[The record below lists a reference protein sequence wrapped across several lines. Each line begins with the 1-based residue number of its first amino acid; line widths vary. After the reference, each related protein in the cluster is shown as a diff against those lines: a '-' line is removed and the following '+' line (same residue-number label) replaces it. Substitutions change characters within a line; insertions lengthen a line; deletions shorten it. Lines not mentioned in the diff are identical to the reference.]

1 MGNPESS
8 EARLTKEQLA
18 IALYGLFDRLWVKS
32 EGLIS
37 KEESRAL
44 MEAAQFFQLEANV
57 VAAAEPPTKPDEF
70 VAWECA
76 ACKLTNRGERIKCVY
91 CGADR

>member
-1 MGNPESS
+1 MAKPEI
-8 EARLTKEQLA
+8 A

-32 EGLIS
+32 EGVIS

-57 VAAAEPPTKPDEF
+57 VAAVEPTPVQYVKPEDLHDKSPD
-70 VAWECA
+70 CR
-76 ACKLTNRGERIKCVY
+76 ACIAVVP
-91 CGADR
+91 AP